1 MKWRSGSPSPNA
13 ILTIIIIIYP
23 FHHPELEA
31 FFGSWSST
39 FSPTLVDDS
48 LLSEARLSCWCVS
61 RCHADFKKPSF
72 WCDSIS
78 EAEDG
83 FFEPEDELKL
93 CEESLLHN
101 LVDVLPR
108 FPKIHNPLSRAV
120 IHFIC
125 QHLQDSPFIRSQ
137 IFWHCHLEFH
147 P

>member
-13 ILTIIIIIYP
+13 ILIIIIYT
-23 FHHPELEA
+23 FDHPELEA
-31 FFGSWSST
+31 FFGSWSSA
-39 FSPTLVDDS
+39 FSPAFVDDS
-48 LLSEARLSCWCVS
+48 FLSEARLSCWWVS

-83 FFEPEDELKL
+83 FFESEDELKT

-101 LVDVLPR
+101 LVDALPR
-108 FPKIHNPLSRAV
+108 FSKIHNPLSRAV

-125 QHLQDSPFIRSQ
+125 QHLQDSSLVRSQ
-137 IFWHCHLEFH
+137 ILWHRHLEFH
-147 P
+147 S